1 MLVIIVN
8 SVYGHKD
15 LHVSEYT
22 AYKGN
27 LYNHGNT
34 TSPDINQSIENL
46 TRSLVSDICHNTQR
60 PFLVLVPL

>member
-1 MLVIIVN
+1 MVVIIVN

-27 LYNHGNT
+27 LYSHGNA
-34 TSPDINQSIENL
+34 TSSDVNQSIENL
-46 TRSLVSDICHNTQR
+46 TRSLVSDTCHNTQG
-60 PFLVLVPL
+60 PFLVLALL